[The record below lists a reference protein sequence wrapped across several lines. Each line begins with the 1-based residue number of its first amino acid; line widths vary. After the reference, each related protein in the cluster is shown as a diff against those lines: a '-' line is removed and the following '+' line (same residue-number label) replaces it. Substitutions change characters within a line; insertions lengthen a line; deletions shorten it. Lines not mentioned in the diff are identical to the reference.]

1 MHSGRSK
8 IFKRGFLISQKL
20 RVKNKTKIYYRYKL
34 AIEVINF
41 YNPFFFSLPTL
52 LSFLSHTLFLKITVI
67 EYLDVTVV
75 LERLSLTAQLE
86 LNFKFDNL

>member
-20 RVKNKTKIYYRYKL
+20 RVKNKTKNLLQVQISYRGYQL
-34 AIEVINF
+34 LQS
-41 YNPFFFSLPTL
+41 FFFSLPTL

-75 LERLSLTAQLE
+75 LESLSLTAQLE